1 MLPRSIWLVG
11 LLAAFAGCGSS
22 GSSES
27 SCAVDRGELPSWA
40 TTGFSEPH
48 PRIAHVVGD
57 AGRITAILFREPLR
71 AERPGEQLNKVLWVA
86 KDPQQP
92 LSDLK
97 IRARRDGEVL
107 QRTVPGGPGPSTVDL
122 PRGCWEL
129 SLSWSGRTD
138 HLNLQYR

>member
-27 SCAVDRGELPSWA
+27 SCAVDRGELPSCA

>member
-11 LLAAFAGCGSS
+11 LLAALAGCGSG
-22 GSSES
+22 GSSA

-57 AGRITAILFREPLR
+57 AGRIAAILFREPLR
-71 AERPGEQLNKVLWVA
+71 AEQPNEPQNKILWVA

-97 IRARRDGEVL
+97 IRARSGDTVL
-107 QRTVPGGPGPSTVDL
+107 ERTVPGGPGPSTVDL
-122 PRGCWEL
+122 PQGCWEL
-129 SLSWSGRTD
+129 SLTWSGRTD
-138 HLNLQYR
+138 HLHLQYH

>member
-1 MLPRSIWLVG
+1 M
-11 LLAAFAGCGSS
+11 
-22 GSSES
+22 
-27 SCAVDRGELPSWA
+27 
-40 TTGFSEPH
+40 
-48 PRIAHVVGD
+48 
-57 AGRITAILFREPLR
+57 
-71 AERPGEQLNKVLWVA
+71 NKVLWVA

-97 IRARRDGEVL
+97 IRARHDGEVL

>member
-1 MLPRSIWLVG
+1 MPAGSPRS
-11 LLAAFAGCGSS
+11 SS
-22 GSSES
+22 ANHCS
-27 SCAVDRGELPSWA
+27 PSA
-40 TTGFSEPH
+40 P
-48 PRIAHVVGD
+48 A
-57 AGRITAILFREPLR
+57 
-71 AERPGEQLNKVLWVA
+71 RPLNKVLWVA

-97 IRARRDGEVL
+97 IRARHDGEVL